1 MFNENQMSFDT
12 SSWFCFNKDYVEYK
26 DIINDRNS
34 KYTVVWWKVNSKN
47 EVVAFITN
55 LKKNKFFEQATHN
68 SFAYRIRLEN
78 WAILE
83 WKNDDWETWAWMC
96 ILREL
101 QRENATWFVLVV
113 TRYFWGTKLQ
123 NDRYKNVIDSC
134 KIFFDK
140 EIK

>member
-12 SSWFCFNKDYVEYK
+12 SNWSYFDKDYVEYI

-34 KYTVVWWKVNSKN
+34 KYSVVWWKVKSKN
-47 EVVAFITN
+47 EVVDFILK

-68 SFAYRIRLEN
+68 SFAYRVKLEN
-78 WAILE
+78 WVIIE
-83 WKNDDWETWAWMC
+83 WKNDDWEIGAWLC

-101 QRENATWFVLVV
+101 QRKNAICLVLVV
-113 TRYFWGTKLQ
+113 TRYFWWIKLQ

-134 KIFFDK
+134 KIFFEK
-140 EIK
+140 EK